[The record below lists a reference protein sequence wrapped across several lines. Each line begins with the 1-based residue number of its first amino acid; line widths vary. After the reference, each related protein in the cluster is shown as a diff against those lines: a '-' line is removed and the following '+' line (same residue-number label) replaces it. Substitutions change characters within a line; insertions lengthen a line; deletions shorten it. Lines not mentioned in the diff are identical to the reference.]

1 MKEIN
6 LTYIIDDDP
15 VVLQINN
22 IILKNHPSF
31 IKTALFDYADDALDE
46 IKEAAN
52 KNTTIPDLILLDLNM
67 PIMDGWRFLEGLSEI
82 KKNNQ
87 IPVVI
92 LTSSIDPRDIISAKK
107 FKNVLDYISKP
118 LDLSKLDSILELM
131 NS

>member
-15 VVLQINN
+15 VVLKINN